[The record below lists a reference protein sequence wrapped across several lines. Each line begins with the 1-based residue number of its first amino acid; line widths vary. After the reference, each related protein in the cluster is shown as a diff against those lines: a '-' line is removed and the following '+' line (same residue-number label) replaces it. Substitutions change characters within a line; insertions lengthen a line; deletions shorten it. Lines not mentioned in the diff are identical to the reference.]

1 MKFDMSN
8 KAQILKT
15 FNVRSDTKEFIGQS
29 DCYIPA
35 HTGLPANCTL
45 TPPPEIP
52 GGSVAVYNGEQD
64 NWKIIEDHRGQVV
77 FSTKT
82 GESQVITVL
91 GPLPHDTVSTG
102 PTEQYMKWDGSKWVH
117 DAEAEKA
124 AFQAKA
130 ESQRQYLLSVANST
144 TADWRT
150 ELQLEVISDVDKASL
165 IEWMA
170 YIKDLKKLD
179 FTEVN
184 DEAGYEVIEWPPK
197 PDL

>member
-8 KAQILKT
+8 KAQTVKT

-52 GGSVAVYNGEQD
+52 VGSVAVYDGEQD
-64 NWKIIEDHRGQVV
+64 NWKIIEDHRGQIV

-91 GPLPHDTVSTG
+91 GPLPLDTVSTG
-102 PTEQYMKWDGSKWVH
+102 PTEQYMKWDGSEWVH

-124 AFQAKA
+124 AFQAQA
-130 ESQRQYLLSVANST
+130 ESQRQYLLSAANST
-144 TADWRT
+144 IADWRT
-150 ELQLEVISDVDKASL
+150 ELQLEVITDDDRASL
-165 IEWMA
+165 IKWMA
-170 YIKDLKKLD
+170 YIKDLKAMDLGEIFD
-179 FTEVN
+179 I
-184 DEAGYEVIEWPPK
+184 AGYEAIYWPQTP
-197 PDL
+197 

>member
-8 KAQILKT
+8 KAQTLKT
-15 FNVRSDTKEFIGQS
+15 FNVRSDTKEFIGYS

-35 HTGLPANCTL
+35 HTGLPANSTL
-45 TPPPEIP
+45 TPPPKIP
-52 GGSVAVYNGEQD
+52 GGSVAVYDGEQD
-64 NWKIIEDHRGQVV
+64 SWKIIEDHRGQIV

-102 PTEQYMKWDGSKWVH
+102 PTEQYMKWDGTEWVH

-144 TADWRT
+144 IADWRT
-150 ELQLEVISDVDKASL
+150 ELQLEVITGDDRAGL
-165 IEWMA
+165 IKWMA
-170 YIKDLKKLD
+170 YIKDLKTLD
-179 FTEVN
+179 LSKIF
-184 DEAGYEVIEWPPK
+184 DEAGYDAIDWPLTP
-197 PDL
+197 

>member
-1 MKFDMSN
+1 MKFEMSN
-8 KAQILKT
+8 KPQTLKVY
-15 FNVRSDTKEFIGQS
+15 NIRSDTLEFIGKS

-35 HTGLPANCTL
+35 HTGLPANCML

-52 GGSVAVYNGEQD
+52 VASVAVYDGEQD
-64 NWKIIEDHRGQVV
+64 KWKIIEDHRGQIV

-91 GPLPHDTVSTG
+91 GPLPPDTVSTG
-102 PTEQYMKWDGSKWVH
+102 PTEQYMKWDGSEWVH

-144 TADWRT
+144 IADWRT
-150 ELQLEVISDVDKASL
+150 ELQLEVITDDDRASL
-165 IEWMA
+165 IKWMA
-170 YIKDLKKLD
+170 YIKDLKAMDLGEI
-179 FTEVN
+179 F
-184 DEAGYEVIEWPPK
+184 DEAGYDVIGWPDK
-197 PDL
+197 P